1 MDVRQ
6 RVAGAPAGYR
16 WRMGSRQER
25 VRRVLALP
33 FRPLRG
39 RDLALHAAAVTFY
52 GGIAVVPVALLA
64 VWITGLGAG
73 AGRVRRLTGHTIA
86 ALPDAIGAPRA
97 LSALIEAGLHLTP
110 VLALAS
116 LLPATLYG
124 EGLRRAFVSL
134 REPGEALVG
143 WRGRLLWLPLLA
155 AAPAL
160 LLALFLA
167 LPVTSSLWVRG
178 GWYAVLGVVLSF
190 LAAWLVLTPV
200 VIWVYRY
207 VAPGRPEWLATV
219 LVGSFTAANLSG
231 FLHGFVLF
239 CSLPLDLGAPFGN
252 FTAIGGMVAVGL
264 WLYLF
269 HVIVLAGYAAT
280 HSASGLLQARRVREQ
295 RAAPAAGRTREPRTG
310 RSSGPADPA
319 PTSSSGP
326 AAASSPGPAAPG
338 PASPPR

>member
-1 MDVRQ
+1 MRAWLV
-6 RVAGAPAGYR
+6 
-16 WRMGSRQER
+16 R
-25 VRRVLALP
+25 VRRVLAAP
-33 FRPLRG
+33 FRLLEG

-52 GGIAVVPVALLA
+52 AGIAVVPVALLA
-64 VWITGLGAG
+64 VWITGLIAG
-73 AGRVRRLTGHTIA
+73 QDRVRRLTGHTIA
-86 ALPDAIGAPRA
+86 ALPDAIGVPRA
-97 LSALIEAGLHLTP
+97 LAALIDAGLHLTP

-134 REPGEALVG
+134 RDPGEPLVG
-143 WRGRLLWLPLLA
+143 WRGRILWLPLLV

-160 LLALFLA
+160 LLALFMA
-167 LPVTSSLWVRG
+167 LPVTSGLWVRG
-178 GWYAVLGVVLSF
+178 GWSAVLGVVLSF

-207 VAPGRPEWLATV
+207 LAPGHPEWLATV

-239 CSLPLDLGAPFGN
+239 CSLPLRLGTPFGG

-280 HSASGLLQARRVREQ
+280 QSASTYQRARRR
-295 RAAPAAGRTREPRTG
+295 R
-310 RSSGPADPA
+310 
-319 PTSSSGP
+319 GP
-326 AAASSPGPAAPG
+326 AAEAHVRKHEPTFPLAH
-338 PASPPR
+338 

>member
-1 MDVRQ
+1 MRA
-6 RVAGAPAGYR
+6 R
-16 WRMGSRQER
+16 
-25 VRRVLALP
+25 LAVIRGNLAAP
-33 FRPLRG
+33 FRLLRG

-52 GGIAVVPVALLA
+52 AGIAVVPVALLA
-64 VWITGLGAG
+64 IWLTGLAAG
-73 AGRVRRLTGHTIA
+73 ADRVRRLTAHTIA
-86 ALPDAIGAPRA
+86 ALPADIGVPKA
-97 LSALIEAGLHLTP
+97 LAALIDAGLSLTP

-134 REPGEALVG
+134 RNPNGPRDSHKPRGPAGPQRHGESYIG

-160 LLALFLA
+160 LLAMFLA
-167 LPVTSSLWVRG
+167 LPATSGLWVRG
-178 GWYAVLGVVLSF
+178 GWYAFGGLVLSF

-239 CSLPLDLGAPFGN
+239 CSLPLSLGTPFGG
-252 FTAIGGMVAVGL
+252 FTEIGGMVAVGL

-280 HSASGLLQARRVREQ
+280 QSASTYQ
-295 RAAPAAGRTREPRTG
+295 RTRHRV
-310 RSSGPADPA
+310 PADLGLVVA
-319 PTSSSGP
+319 EESRESGDSGNHKSKI
-326 AAASSPGPAAPG
+326 AGS
-338 PASPPR
+338 